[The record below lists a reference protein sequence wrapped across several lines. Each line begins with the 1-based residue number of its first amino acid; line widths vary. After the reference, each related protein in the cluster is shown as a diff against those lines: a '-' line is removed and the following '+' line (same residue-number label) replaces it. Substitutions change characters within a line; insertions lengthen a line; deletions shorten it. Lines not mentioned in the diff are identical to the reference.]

1 MTVMKAMGVQ
11 RLRWVI
17 CAMAAL
23 AFAGLMLGS
32 DRANAQTTLRIGK
45 AQANQFAFIPADVG
59 AEAGIFKRH
68 GLDLDIN
75 AFAGDAKMTQA
86 LTAGSLDVALGG
98 CPSFVAIV
106 KGAPM
111 KAVAVFSGAP
121 NIIMLVVL
129 KNGPLKTAEDL
140 KGRKISVSTPG
151 SLTFWLTQQLS
162 RRLGWGDDGIAI
174 TPLGGSAAQIAALMT
189 HQIDGV
195 TTDSV
200 TVYKFVET
208 GNGRV
213 LLKYGDYFKDFVSSC
228 IYASDNLIQS
238 KPDALRAFLA
248 AWFETIAFMRDHRQ
262 ASIDITVKQIGV
274 SPGVAAAIYDDTMPV
289 MTLDGHFNPKALDLL
304 AASFVDMH
312 LLPDK
317 PDMSKLYT
325 EAFLPTSLPK

>member
-1 MTVMKAMGVQ
+1 MKAIGME
-11 RLRWVI
+11 R
-17 CAMAAL
+17 CARAAYVVAAL
-23 AFAGLMLGS
+23 ALVIFILGA
-32 DRANAQTTLRIGK
+32 DRAGAQTALRVGK
-45 AQANQFAFIPADVG
+45 AQANQFAFVPVDVG
-59 AEAGIFKRH
+59 VEEGIFKKH
-68 GLDLDIN
+68 SIDLDISV
-75 AFAGDAKMTQA
+75 FAGDAKMTQA

-98 CPSFVAIV
+98 CPSFQAIA

-129 KNGPLKTAEDL
+129 KDGPLKSAEDI
-140 KGRKISVSTPG
+140 KGRKVSVSTAG

-174 TPLGGSAAQIAALMT
+174 TPLGASDAQIAALMT

-213 LLKYGDYFKDFVSSC
+213 LLKYGDYFKDFDSSC
-228 IYASDNLIQS
+228 IYASDNLILG

-248 AWFETIAFMRDHRQ
+248 AWFETIAYMRDHRQ
-262 ASIDITVKQIGV
+262 TSIDITVKQISV

-304 AASFVDMH
+304 ASSFVDMH

-325 EAFLPTSLPK
+325 EAFLPK

>member
-1 MTVMKAMGVQ
+1 MKAMGMQ
-11 RLRWVI
+11 RLTWAGY
-17 CAMAAL
+17 AMAAM
-23 AFAGLMLGS
+23 AFASLMLGA
-32 DRANAQTTLRIGK
+32 DRANAQTVLRVGK

-59 AEAGIFKRH
+59 VGEGIFKHH

-129 KNGPLKTAEDL
+129 KNGPLKSPEDL
-140 KGRKISVSTPG
+140 RGRKVSVSTPG

-162 RRLGWGDDGIAI
+162 RRLGWGDDGIAV
-174 TPLGGSAAQIAALMT
+174 TPLGSSTAQIAALMT

-228 IYASDNLIQS
+228 IYASDDLIKS

-248 AWFETIAFMRDHRQ
+248 AWFETIVYMRDHRQ
-262 ASIDITVKQIGV
+262 ATIDITVKQIGV
-274 SPGVAAAIYDDTMPV
+274 SAGVAASIYDDTMPV
-289 MTLDGHFNPKALDLL
+289 MTLDGHFNAKALDLL
-304 AASFVDMH
+304 AASFVEMG

-317 PDMSKLYT
+317 PDMSQLYT
-325 EAFLPTSLPK
+325 EAFLPK

>member
-1 MTVMKAMGVQ
+1 MKAIGLQ
-11 RLRWVI
+11 RFVRMAW
-17 CAMAAL
+17 ATAAL
-23 AFAGLMLGS
+23 ALSVFALGTNC
-32 DRANAQTTLRIGK
+32 AGAQTTLRLGK
-45 AQANQFAFIPADVG
+45 AQANQFAFIPADIGVD
-59 AEAGIFKRH
+59 AGIFKRH
-68 GLDLDIN
+68 GIDLDIS

-86 LTAGSLDVALGG
+86 LTAGGLDVALGG
-98 CPSFVAIV
+98 CPSFQAIV

-111 KAVAVFSGAP
+111 KAVAVFSSAP

-129 KNGPLKTAEDL
+129 KDSPLKTAEDL
-140 KGRKISVSTPG
+140 KGRKVSVSTAG

-162 RRLGWGDDGIAI
+162 RRLGWGDEGIAI
-174 TPLGGSAAQIAALMT
+174 TPLGASDTQIAALMT

-228 IYASDNLIQS
+228 IYASDDLIQS

-248 AWFETIAFMRDHRQ
+248 AWFETVVYMRDHRQ
-262 ASIDITVKQIGV
+262 ASIDITAKQIGV

-289 MTLDGHFNPKALDLL
+289 MTLDGHFDAKALDLL
-304 AASFVDMH
+304 ASSFVDMH

-325 EAFLPTSLPK
+325 EAFLPAK

>member
-1 MTVMKAMGVQ
+1 M
-11 RLRWVI
+11 
-17 CAMAAL
+17 
-23 AFAGLMLGS
+23 
-32 DRANAQTTLRIGK
+32 
-45 AQANQFAFIPADVG
+45 
-59 AEAGIFKRH
+59 
-68 GLDLDIN
+68 
-75 AFAGDAKMTQA
+75 
-86 LTAGSLDVALGG
+86 
-98 CPSFVAIV
+98 
-106 KGAPM
+106 
-111 KAVAVFSGAP
+111 FSSAP

-129 KNGPLKTAEDL
+129 KDGPLKTADDL
-140 KGRKISVSTPG
+140 KGRKVSVSTAG

-174 TPLGGSAAQIAALMT
+174 TPLGASDAQIAALMT

-248 AWFETIAFMRDHRQ
+248 GWFETIVYMRDHRQ
-262 ASIDITVKQIGV
+262 ASIDITIKQIGV

-289 MTLDGHFNPKALDLL
+289 MSSRRPFRPEGARL
-304 AASFVDMH
+304 AGDFVRRH
-312 LLPDK
+312 ALLPDK
-317 PDMSKLYT
+317 ARHVQALHGSVLAKMTAGDVAVRIRNVSHQFGEAGDAQYVRALDRHLARRRPRRASVPDRPERMRQEHAAQRHRRPAGADQRHRGRRRHAGARPAAARHRLRVPGECAVSRGT
-325 EAFLPTSLPK
+325 R

>member
-1 MTVMKAMGVQ
+1 MKPTGMQ
-11 RLRWVI
+11 RWVQAAY
-17 CAMAAL
+17 AMAAL
-23 AFAGLMLGS
+23 ALAVFVLGA
-32 DRANAQTTLRIGK
+32 DRADAQTTLRVGK
-45 AQANQFAFIPADVG
+45 AQANQFAFIPADIGVD
-59 AEAGIFKRH
+59 AGIFKKH
-68 GLDLDIN
+68 GLDLDVS

-98 CPSFVAIV
+98 CPSFQAIA

-129 KNGPLKTAEDL
+129 KDGPLKTPEDL
-140 KGRKISVSTPG
+140 KGRKVSVSTAG

-174 TPLGGSAAQIAALMT
+174 TPLGASETQIAALMT

-228 IYASDNLIQS
+228 IYASDNLIQG

-248 AWFETIAFMRDHRQ
+248 AWFETIAYMRDHRQ

-289 MTLDGHFNPKALDLL
+289 MTLDGHFNAKALDLL
-304 AASFVDMH
+304 ASSFVDMH

-317 PDMSKLYT
+317 PDMSKFYT
-325 EAFLPTSLPK
+325 EAFLPK

>member
-1 MTVMKAMGVQ
+1 MKATGLQ
-11 RLRWVI
+11 RLT
-17 CAMAAL
+17 CATYAMAAF
-23 AFAGLMLGS
+23 AFAIVILAG
-32 DRANAQTTLRIGK
+32 DRATAQTTLRVGK
-45 AQANQFAFIPADVG
+45 AQANQFAFVPADVG
-59 AEAGIFKRH
+59 VEQGIFKKH
-68 GLDLDIN
+68 GLELDIS

-98 CPSFVAIV
+98 CPSFAAIV

-129 KNGPLKTAEDL
+129 KDGPLKTAEDL
-140 KGRKISVSTPG
+140 KGRKVSVSALG

-174 TPLGGSAAQIAALMT
+174 TPLGASDAQIAALMT

-248 AWFETIAFMRDHRQ
+248 AWFETIIYMRDHRQ
-262 ASIDITVKQIGV
+262 ASIEITVKQIGV

-289 MTLDGHFNPKALDLL
+289 MTLDGHFSPKALDLL

-325 EAFLPTSLPK
+325 EAFLPK

>member
-1 MTVMKAMGVQ
+1 
-11 RLRWVI
+11 
-17 CAMAAL
+17 MAAL
-23 AFAGLMLGS
+23 ALAVATLPT
-32 DRANAQTTLRIGK
+32 DRAGAQTTLRLGK
-45 AQANQFAFIPADVG
+45 AQANQFAFIPADIGVD
-59 AEAGIFKRH
+59 ARIFKKH
-68 GLDLDIN
+68 GIDLDIS

-98 CPSFVAIV
+98 CPSFQAIA

-111 KAVAVFSGAP
+111 KAVAVFSSAP

-129 KNGPLKTAEDL
+129 KDSPLKTAEDL
-140 KGRKISVSTPG
+140 KGRKVSVSTAG

-162 RRLGWGDDGIAI
+162 RRLGWGDDGIQI
-174 TPLGGSAAQIAALMT
+174 TPLGASDTQIAALMT

-228 IYASDNLIQS
+228 IYASDDLIQN

-248 AWFETIAFMRDHRQ
+248 AWFETIVYMRDHRQ
-262 ASIDITVKQIGV
+262 TSIDITAKQIGV

-289 MTLDGHFNPKALDLL
+289 MTLDGHFDAKALDLL
-304 AASFVDMH
+304 ASSFVDMH

-317 PDMSKLYT
+317 PDMSKFYT
-325 EAFLPTSLPK
+325 EAFLPK